1 MSFQFATCD
10 RRFALEFLQH
20 EYPNRVIEDT
30 PESVGPLLDLIAAD
44 LIRVQDPK
52 FHQPCQIVPGNKW
65 DASRQAEIVALCT
78 TVLTN
83 SPAKPLPPHDAYMA
97 AAATLRDEE

>member
-10 RRFALEFLQH
+10 RRFALEFLQR

-30 PESVGPLLDLIAAD
+30 PDSVGLLLDLVAQD

-65 DASRQAEIVALCT
+65 DESRRGEVLSICNA
-78 TVLTN
+78 VLTN
-83 SPAKPLPPHDAYMA
+83 AKRKEPTA
-97 AAATLRDEE
+97 